1 MAKTEEHLRWLKA
14 ISKETS
20 EYVASRV
27 GPLPSL
33 GALTG
38 TDTVALA
45 AIDRCWQVY
54 AYTNGKGVLRA
65 VAELAAEMQPS
76 TRCFARALIAHAMD
90 WGDIGRLWPEVEALI
105 EALLAERG
113 PEKSIAHQALE
124 AAARASAL
132 NQ

>member
-1 MAKTEEHLRWLKA
+1 MAKNEEHLKWLKA
-14 ISKETS
+14 VSKNEHVS
-20 EYVASRV
+20 SIV

-54 AYTNGKGVLRA
+54 AYTGGKGVLRA
-65 VAELAAEMQPS
+65 VAELAAEMQPT

-90 WGDIGRLWPEVEALI
+90 WGDIDRLWPQVEGLI
-105 EALLAERG
+105 ESLLAERG
-113 PEKSIAHQALE
+113 PEKSIAQQALE
-124 AAARASAL
+124 AAARSSERASRG
-132 NQ
+132 